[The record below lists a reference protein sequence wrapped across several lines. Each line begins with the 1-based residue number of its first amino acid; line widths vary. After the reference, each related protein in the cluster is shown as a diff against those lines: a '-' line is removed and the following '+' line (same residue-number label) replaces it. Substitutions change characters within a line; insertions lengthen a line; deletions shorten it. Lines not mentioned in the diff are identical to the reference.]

1 MILDYDES
9 GVNNNLYLKINF
21 IWFRIFIKLV
31 ECKLLLLY
39 YNVVI
44 ECVIIFLYILN
55 RSLFDFK
62 DFISL
67 LIIYEG
73 FFIL

>member
-31 ECKLLLLY
+31 ESKLLLLY

-55 RSLFDFK
+55 RSLFYFK
-62 DFISL
+62 DFIS
-67 LIIYEG
+67 
-73 FFIL
+73 

>member
-1 MILDYDES
+1 MVLNYDES

-55 RSLFDFK
+55 RSLFNFK
-62 DFISL
+62 DFIS
-67 LIIYEG
+67 Y
-73 FFIL
+73 F

>member
-1 MILDYDES
+1 MILNYDES

-31 ECKLLLLY
+31 ESKLLLLY

-55 RSLFDFK
+55 RSLFDFM
-62 DFISL
+62 DFIS
-67 LIIYEG
+67 
-73 FFIL
+73 

>member
-1 MILDYDES
+1 MVLNYDES

-31 ECKLLLLY
+31 ESKLLLLY

-44 ECVIIFLYILN
+44 ECVIIFLYVLN
-55 RSLFDFK
+55 RSLFNFK
-62 DFISL
+62 DFIS
-67 LIIYEG
+67 
-73 FFIL
+73 

>member
-1 MILDYDES
+1 MVLNYDES

-31 ECKLLLLY
+31 ESKLLLLY

-62 DFISL
+62 DFIS
-67 LIIYEG
+67 
-73 FFIL
+73 

>member
-1 MILDYDES
+1 MVLNYDES

-62 DFISL
+62 DFIS
-67 LIIYEG
+67 
-73 FFIL
+73 

>member
-1 MILDYDES
+1 MVLNYDES
-9 GVNNNLYLKINF
+9 GVNNNLYLRINF

-31 ECKLLLLY
+31 ESKLLLLY

-62 DFISL
+62 DLIS
-67 LIIYEG
+67 
-73 FFIL
+73 

>member
-62 DFISL
+62 DFIS
-67 LIIYEG
+67 
-73 FFIL
+73 

>member
-1 MILDYDES
+1 MVLNYDES

-31 ECKLLLLY
+31 ESKLLLLY
-39 YNVVI
+39 CNVVI

-55 RSLFDFK
+55 RSLFNFK
-62 DFISL
+62 DFIS
-67 LIIYEG
+67 Y
-73 FFIL
+73 F